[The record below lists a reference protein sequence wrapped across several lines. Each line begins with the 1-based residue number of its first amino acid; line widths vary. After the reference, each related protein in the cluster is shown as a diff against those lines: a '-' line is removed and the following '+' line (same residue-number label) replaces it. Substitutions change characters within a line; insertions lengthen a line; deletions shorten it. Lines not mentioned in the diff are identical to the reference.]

1 MRTKTLP
8 RKTKK
13 LRVAIYLRVS
23 TAKQLDGYGLDVQEE
38 RCRAWIDYQLKGT
51 PHAIVDV
58 YCDGGVS
65 GKLAHRDD
73 LDRLTADIELGL
85 IDVVVFAKL
94 DRIGRTMKNIHRWV
108 YDVTDFGVRVA
119 TGDGRIDSDDQ
130 MFGIQLSLLAY
141 MAEVEHA
148 LILERTMGGRIQKI
162 AGGGWASGTPPYG
175 YMLDDE
181 GEPVVNPDEQKVI
194 FKAAEL
200 LIDQKMAR
208 GEAAAALNEA
218 SFRTRTGKFWEGN
231 NLILRL
237 RLAVRGY
244 VDFSF
249 SGMNEDGEEITTTYR
264 VELPPLFED
273 EERRKALEGALEGMK
288 GNPRTNYSSHLLSGH
303 LFSLCGSSR
312 YGANRPERNDHIYR
326 CSNHATAAEGHTCK
340 QIDGVETEAIVWGEV
355 EKLLTDPEAI
365 KGLIDEWLGS
375 IPERAD
381 SYRARMKE
389 IDEKLLRLRNARR
402 KKIAA
407 LVASLD
413 ADDEEDQAL
422 LEELKEEIA
431 KKEKELREEQERIAE
446 WLEEAEHKEERADDL
461 RSIIDRVGVNMKELT
476 KADKKG
482 VLELLRIRV
491 DIVGPSAS
499 GQKGGTKDPML
510 EWHRESGAKIPL
522 AVSDEQ
528 WARIESI
535 LAGGRKP
542 KREDRPC
549 FEMLLEKLR
558 EKKGWHDYD
567 HDERVGGKGWGFLY
581 RVGRRWFTEGAY
593 AAALEAMG
601 PYDGVQAPDGYTLP
615 PMKIYGAFDDQVEDV
630 LNTEDATVKPEA
642 GRRTASTKGITAQ
655 GPATAGSASETGADA
670 SAPAGR

>member
-8 RKTKK
+8 RKTKT

-23 TAKQLDGYGLDVQEE
+23 TSKQLDGYGLDVQDE
-38 RCRAWIDYQLKGT
+38 RCRAWVDYQLKGT
-51 PHAIVDV
+51 PHTIVDV

-65 GKLAHRDD
+65 GKLAHRED
-73 LDRLTADIELGL
+73 LDRLTSDIEAGL

-119 TGDGRIDSDDQ
+119 TADGRIDSEDQ

-162 AGGGWASGTPPYG
+162 AGGGWASGIPPYG
-175 YMLDDE
+175 YMLDEE
-181 GEPVVNPDEQKVI
+181 GEPVVNPDEQEVI
-194 FKAAEL
+194 FKAADL
-200 LIDQKMAR
+200 LIDENMTR
-208 GEAAAALNEA
+208 GEVAAELNEA
-218 SFRTRTGKFWEGN
+218 GYRTRTGKLWEGN

-237 RLAVRGY
+237 RLTVRGY
-244 VDFSF
+244 VDFTF
-249 SGMNEDGEEITTTYR
+249 SGMNEDGDEITTSYR
-264 VELPPLFED
+264 VELPALFED
-273 EERRKALEGALEGMK
+273 ESRRQELEDTLEGLK
-288 GNPRTNYSSHLLSGH
+288 GKPRTSYSNHLLSGH

-312 YGANRPERNDHIYR
+312 YGVARTHQNDFIYR
-326 CSNHATAAEGHTCK
+326 CSSNATVAEGHTCK
-340 QIDGVETEAIVWGEV
+340 QIDGEETEKIVWDEV
-355 EKLLTDPEAI
+355 NKLLTDPDAI

-375 IPERAD
+375 VPDRAD

-389 IDEKLLRLRNARR
+389 IDEKLHRLRNTRR

-413 ADDEEDQAL
+413 DDDDDDQKL

-461 RSIIDRVGVNMKELT
+461 RSIIDRISANVESLT

-491 DIVGPSAS
+491 DIVGDSVS
-499 GQKGGTKDPML
+499 GQKGGSKDQML
-510 EWHRESGAKIPL
+510 EWHRESEIAIPL
-522 AVSDEQ
+522 GVSDKQ

-535 LAGGRKP
+535 LAGKRKP
-542 KREDRPC
+542 QQDDRPC

-567 HDERVGGKGWGFLY
+567 HDERMGGKSWGVFY
-581 RVGRRWFTEGAY
+581 RLARRWFTEGLY

-601 PYDGVQAPDGYTLP
+601 PYEGVPAPDGYTLP
-615 PMKIYGAFDDQVEDV
+615 PMKIYGAFDDQAEDV
-630 LNTEDATVKPEA
+630 LQNEDEAVKAEA
-642 GRRTASTKGITAQ
+642 GGATTSTRGITA
-655 GPATAGSASETGADA
+655 GADGA
-670 SAPAGR
+670 ERAAA

>member
-8 RKTKK
+8 RKAKM
-13 LRVAIYLRVS
+13 LRVAVYLRVS
-23 TAKQLDGYGLDVQEE
+23 TAKQLDGYGLDVQEA
-38 RCRAWIDYQLKGT
+38 RCRAWIEYQLKGV
-51 PHAIVDV
+51 PHKLVGI

-65 GKLAHRDD
+65 GKLAHRED

-85 IDVVVFAKL
+85 VDVVVFAKL
-94 DRIGRTMKNIHRWV
+94 DRIGRTMRNIHRWV
-108 YDVTDFGVRVA
+108 YDVTDHGVRIA
-119 TGDGRIDSDDQ
+119 TADGRIDSDDQ

-148 LILERTMGGRIQKI
+148 LILERTMGGRIQKV
-162 AGGGWASGTPPYG
+162 AGGGWASGAPPYG

-181 GEPVVNPDEQKVI
+181 GEPIVNPDEQKVI
-194 FKAAEL
+194 SKAAEFL
-200 LIDQKMAR
+200 VDEKMSR
-208 GEAAAALNEA
+208 GAMAAELNDLE
-218 SFRTRTGKFWEGN
+218 FRTRTGKLWDGN

-249 SGMNEDGEEITTTYR
+249 SGMNEDGEEITTSYR

-273 EERRKALEGALEGMK
+273 ESRRQAVEAALDAMK
-288 GNPRTNYSSHLLSGH
+288 GKPRTSYSNHLLSGH

-312 YGANRPERNDHIYR
+312 YGVARAEQDDFIYR
-326 CSNHATAAEGHTCK
+326 CSSTDTAAEGHTCK
-340 QIDGVETEAIVWGEV
+340 QIDGEATEQVVWDEV
-355 EKLLTDPEAI
+355 SKLLTDPETI

-381 SYRARMKE
+381 SYRARLKE
-389 IDEKLLRLRNARR
+389 IDEKLNRLRNARR
-402 KKIAA
+402 KKIITLA
-407 LVASLD
+407 ASLD
-413 ADDEEDQAL
+413 DDDEEDQKILA
-422 LEELKEEIA
+422 ELKEEIA
-431 KKEKELREEQERIAE
+431 EKEKKLREEQERINE
-446 WLEEAEHKEERADDL
+446 WLEEVEHKEERADGL
-461 RSIIDRVGVNMKELT
+461 RSAIDRVGTNVEGLS

-491 DIVGPSAS
+491 DIVGDSVSA
-499 GQKGGTKDPML
+499 QKGGTKDPML
-510 EWHRESGAKIPL
+510 EWHRERGIEIPL
-522 AVSDEQ
+522 SVSGEQ

-567 HDERVGGKGWGFLY
+567 RDERMGGKGWGYLY
-581 RVGRRWFTEGAY
+581 RLARRWFADGMY
-593 AAALEAMG
+593 ASALEVLA
-601 PYDGVQAPDGYTLP
+601 PYEGVPAPDGYTLP
-615 PMKIYGAFDDQVEDV
+615 PMKIYGAIDDSEEDV
-630 LNTEDATVKPEA
+630 VMTSNDAVKTEA
-642 GRRTASTKGITAQ
+642 GGETLSTKGITA
-655 GPATAGSASETGADA
+655 ANDERAAA
-670 SAPAGR
+670 

>member
-8 RKTKK
+8 RQRKT

-23 TAKQLDGYGLDVQEE
+23 TSKQLDGYGLDVQDE
-38 RCRAWIDYQLKGT
+38 RCRAWVDYQLKST
-51 PHAIVDV
+51 PHTIVDV

-73 LDRLTADIELGL
+73 LDRLTSDIEAGL
-85 IDVVVFAKL
+85 IDVVIFAKL
-94 DRIGRTMKNIHRWV
+94 DRIGRTMRNIHRWV
-108 YDVTDFGVRVA
+108 YDVTDYGVRIA
-119 TGDGRIDSDDQ
+119 TADGRIDSDDD

-162 AGGGWASGTPPYG
+162 AGGGWASGIPPYG

-181 GEPVVNPDEQKVI
+181 GEPVVNPDELEIIV
-194 FKAAEL
+194 KAAEFL
-200 LIDQKMAR
+200 VDQRMGR
-208 GEAAAALNEA
+208 GQAAAELNELKY
-218 SFRTRTGKFWEGN
+218 RTRTGKLWEGN

-273 EERRKALEGALEGMK
+273 ESRRKALEEALKDMK
-288 GNPRTNYSSHLLSGH
+288 GTPRTAYSNHLLSGH

-312 YGANRPERNDHIYR
+312 YGVSRTDRNDFVYR

-340 QIDGVETEAIVWGEV
+340 QIDAEETEAIVWGEV
-355 EKLLTDPEAI
+355 EKLLTDPDAI

-375 IPERAD
+375 IPDRAE
-381 SYRARMKE
+381 SYRARLKE
-389 IDEKLLRLRNARR
+389 IDDKLHRLRNTRR
-402 KKIAA
+402 KKIAM

-413 ADDEEDQAL
+413 EDDEEDQKL
-422 LEELKEEIA
+422 ITELKEEIA
-431 KKEKELREEQERIAE
+431 GKEKELREEQERIAE
-446 WLEEAEHKEERADDL
+446 WLEDAEHKEERADSL
-461 RSIIDRVGVNMKELT
+461 RSIIDRVGVNVQGLS

-491 DIVGPSAS
+491 DIVGDSVS

-510 EWHRESGAKIPL
+510 EWHRERGVEIPL
-522 AVSDEQ
+522 EVSDEQ

-535 LAGGRKP
+535 LAGGRKS

-558 EKKGWHDYD
+558 EKKGWHDYN
-567 HDERVGGKGWGFLY
+567 HDERMGGKGWGFFY
-581 RVGRRWFTEGAY
+581 RLGRRWYMEGMY

-601 PYDGVQAPDGYTLP
+601 PYEGVPAPDGYTLP
-615 PMKIYGAFDDQVEDV
+615 PMKIRGVIDDSTEDV
-630 LNTEDATVKPEA
+630 VSTAGSAVKAEA
-642 GRRTASTKGITAQ
+642 GGRTASTKGIRGTAS
-655 GPATAGSASETGADA
+655 GFEFEIATTKSA
-670 SAPAGR
+670 